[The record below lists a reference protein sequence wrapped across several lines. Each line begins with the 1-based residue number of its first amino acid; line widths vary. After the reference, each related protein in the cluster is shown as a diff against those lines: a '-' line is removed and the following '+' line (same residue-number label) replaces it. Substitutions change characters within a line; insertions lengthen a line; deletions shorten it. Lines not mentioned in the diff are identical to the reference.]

1 MKELHNHIFSNTTCI
16 SKETMLRYINKQLQK
31 DELYEVEKHMLDC
44 ELCSDAFEGLRYAKN
59 SSILFAIDNQIDL
72 RVSRGNYKAPMM
84 RNLMVAASLLVI
96 IFGAYFSISYFN
108 NTINKD
114 KNLAINEEQIPLE
127 EKSIEKAGELK
138 LQAQLNTQ
146 ENTDVTSA
154 QDEILLKED
163 EDGEQQNDYFR
174 ANVNEAIILS
184 PEQSPKFSNDTKG
197 DDMDEI
203 SALEEQNIISLN
215 KLAENTNKVKGEN
228 EKQQENLKNTN
239 SDNRREDNAN
249 LADLP
254 VPSSVSTEGASL
266 GSAEKAINQSIDDT
280 KDGVKKEKNAAEISS
295 GKKRAKSTNAGY
307 AATGKA
313 EEAKEL
319 SDRNQQ
325 NTITIDSYK
334 VVDYTAEFQ
343 QEYDKKQTVDT
354 KTVTAAFETKAD
366 KDIAEKERDEAV
378 VEITYKETLEKA
390 IALYK
395 NKKYSDAIDQFNII
409 LSKHPAEVNGWFYG
423 GLSDYNLQRYEKAE
437 GKFNKVLTNKNTE
450 FNEEATWYKAL
461 SLIELKQT
469 DKAKKILKEI
479 IATNGFYKAKAEEK
493 LKEL

>member
-1 MKELHNHIFSNTTCI
+1 
-16 SKETMLRYINKQLQK
+16 MLRYINKQLQK

-108 NTINKD
+108 NTINND
-114 KNLAINEEQIPLE
+114 KNLALNEEQIPLE
-127 EKSIEKAGELK
+127 EKSIEKGGKIELK
-138 LQAQLNTQ
+138 NQLNSQ
-146 ENTDVTSA
+146 EGTGVASA
-154 QDEILLKED
+154 KDEISLID
-163 EDGEQQNDYFR
+163 EKDGEQQNDVLR
-174 ANVNEAIILS
+174 ANIIEPITLS
-184 PEQSPKFSNDTKG
+184 SEQSPKFSNDTKG
-197 DDMDEI
+197 DVMDEI
-203 SALEEQNIISLN
+203 SALEEQNIILPN
-215 KLAENTNKVKGEN
+215 KSSENTNKVKGEN
-228 EKQQENLKNTN
+228 EKQQENLKNAN

-266 GSAEKAINQSIDDT
+266 GSAEKANNQSIDDT
-280 KDGVKKEKNAAEISS
+280 KDGVKKEKNAAEITS

-325 NTITIDSYK
+325 STITIDSYK

-343 QEYDKKQTVDT
+343 EEYDKKQTVDT
-354 KTVTAAFETKAD
+354 KTITAAFETKAD

-409 LSKHPAEVNGWFYG
+409 LSKHPSEVNGWFYG

-437 GKFNKVLTNKNTE
+437 GKFNQVLTNKNTE

-479 IATNGFYKAKAEEK
+479 IATNGFYKAKAEDK
-493 LKEL
+493 LKGL